1 MAHPS
6 LPIRPFPHLYRAFL
20 TGISILAIA
29 SEMSLAAAS
38 ARENNPHIRLVPSGK
53 RSASHARA
61 VRDLPETE
69 TYPQY
74 EIDNRKNDR
83 KSDGI
88 KAASGTILAAAAA
101 AGRKPAIALG
111 TGAAAYACASDAYE
125 AHKDVQKMEDHNS
138 KVDKQ

>member
-1 MAHPS
+1 
-6 LPIRPFPHLYRAFL
+6 
-20 TGISILAIA
+20 
-29 SEMSLAAAS
+29 MSLAAAS

-53 RSASHARA
+53 KGIAHARA

-88 KAASGTILAAAAA
+88 KAASAAIAAAAA
-101 AGRKPAIALG
+101 ARRNPAAALG
-111 TGAAAYACASDAYE
+111 SAGIAYSYAGDAYE
-125 AHKDVQKMEDHNS
+125 AHQDVQKMEDHNS
-138 KVDKQ
+138 KVDKN